1 MNIQFINENLI
12 LTDAEH
18 LNIPLCLD
26 CGQAFRWKETENGIW
41 QGIAYGKFL
50 SLKQEENKITFFN
63 TTKEDFESLWIKY
76 FDLERN
82 YEEILSAY
90 DEENLITACKAYP
103 GIRIL

>member
-41 QGIAYGKFL
+41 KGIAYGKFL

-63 TTKEDFESLWIKY
+63 TTKEDFMAEAK
-76 FDLERN
+76 
-82 YEEILSAY
+82 A
-90 DEENLITACKAYP
+90 ITGGKGYGYVFETAGQVP
-103 GIRIL
+103 TMHNG